1 MPARLKLPTFIQEQ
15 PQLLLFALLATMS
28 SGFGQTFF
36 ISLFGGEIRAA
47 FELTHTTY
55 GTLYATATVCSAL
68 LLVRIGPVIDIWP
81 LQRVAL
87 FTVVIV
93 TAGCLFMGFAIHA
106 VMLWLAFLL
115 VRLGGQGM
123 MAHMGMT
130 VVARYF
136 GRNRGKAA
144 AMAATGFP
152 LSEALFPATAVL
164 LLQFASWQ
172 LPWLLAALILLLVLL
187 PLFWLLSRQT
197 PTLASLMTNHTEN
210 TPVKQYTRSEAL
222 RDPGLYLLL
231 PAILA
236 APFIV
241 TGMLFHQVAIAE
253 IRGWSLSLVATAFT
267 GFATGHLFG
276 LFAAGPLAD
285 RIGGQRLLP
294 LALLPMSAG
303 LFLLAG
309 LENQQVVIAYLGLT
323 GLTQGLVS
331 IAISTMWAERYGIRH
346 LGAIR
351 SLGQSVM
358 VVSTAISPILF
369 GLLLDSDVSV
379 STLALSLASGTVLV
393 ALLARLAGKLQQPAA
408 R

>member
-1 MPARLKLPTFIQEQ
+1 MLEQ

-87 FTVVIV
+87 FTVLIV
-93 TAGCLFMGFAIHA
+93 TAGCLFMGFAVHA

-130 VVARYF
+130 VAARYF

-152 LSEALFPATAVL
+152 LSEAVFPASAVL

-172 LPWLLAALILLLVLL
+172 APWLLAALLLLLILL
-187 PLFWLLSRQT
+187 PLFWLLGRQT
-197 PTLASLMTNHTEN
+197 PTLASLMTSHAEN
-210 TPVKQYTRSEAL
+210 TSVKQYTRSEAL

-236 APFIV
+236 APFII

-253 IRGWSLSLVATAFT
+253 FRGWSLSLVATAFS
-267 GFATGHLFG
+267 GYAIGHLCA
-276 LFAAGPLAD
+276 LLAAGPLVD
-285 RIGGQRLLP
+285 RIGGQRFLP
-294 LALLPMSAG
+294 LALLPMAFG
-303 LFLLAG
+303 LFLLGWLDSSMTA
-309 LENQQVVIAYLGLT
+309 IAYLGFT
-323 GLTQGLVS
+323 GITQGFVS
-331 IAISTMWAERYGIRH
+331 IAINTMWAERYGTRH

-351 SLGQSVM
+351 SIGQSAM
-358 VVSTAISPILF
+358 VLSTAISPVLF
-369 GLLLDSDVSV
+369 GLLLDGGISV
-379 STLALSLASGTVLV
+379 SAMAFSLSAAVIVAAVLV
-393 ALLARLAGKLQQPAA
+393 RFTRSPRNAGV
-408 R
+408 